1 MIYYYI
7 IFNIIQYDT
16 IQYNTNTIPVQIQ
29 YNTIQNT
36 KYNIQHTKYNTL
48 IYLYIYTY
56 IYIHTYIYTHT
67 YIFVRQPSEVD
78 DVSSFQELSLKL
90 VHDAGFQ

>member
-48 IYLYIYTY
+48 IYMYVCISVYIYVIIYMY
-56 IYIHTYIYTHT
+56 IYKPI
-67 YIFVRQPSEVD
+67 VNR
-78 DVSSFQELSLKL
+78 
-90 VHDAGFQ
+90 